1 LLFTLLVIIQ
11 PHLLMFILSIQFT
24 LCQSVFNSIFWQLLL
39 HFLSSGSNFF
49 LYVKNLVHLACG
61 RIQEV
66 EVFYFFSEFVSLP
79 RANTWEMFF
88 ESFFRFFLY
97 VSRMFL
103 ANHANGLITPLRN
116 SIKLAVREQLSVLMK
131 PKNSPRDLNWIN
143 REFLISSWLWSL
155 FFTPEIWPDS
165 NCFLTFDG
173 ALRSKLGT
181 RNLIFQFDWVR
192 ERFSSQSWSQLFF
205 FFFYRELCAHL
216 SPWAERLVFH
226 SQLT

>member
-1 LLFTLLVIIQ
+1 
-11 PHLLMFILSIQFT
+11 
-24 LCQSVFNSIFWQLLL
+24 
-39 HFLSSGSNFF
+39 
-49 LYVKNLVHLACG
+49 
-61 RIQEV
+61 
-66 EVFYFFSEFVSLP
+66 
-79 RANTWEMFF
+79 MFF
-88 ESFFRFFLY
+88 ESFFRFFLC

-131 PKNSPRDLNWIN
+131 PKNSPRELNWIN

-181 RNLIFQFDWVR
+181 RNLIFRFDWVR

-205 FFFYRELCAHL
+205 FFNRELCVHL

-226 SQLT
+226 SQHTYLYFSKHYSIKPLAFGDQVR